1 MFLILKD
8 LENTLPSSPFYEL
21 QDELEHGTVGSL
33 EKNSNFKG
41 SRHFQVVNGNFKRNS
56 RPLRD

>member
-21 QDELEHGTVGSL
+21 QDELEHGTASSL

-41 SRHFQVVNGNFKRNS
+41 SRH
-56 RPLRD
+56 L